1 MYRIAQTTFE
11 PESDAG
17 QALLAE
23 AWKAKTRPECLCKSP
38 APQMYVAYVGAGYIL
53 KRMPDTGPS
62 HAVSCESYTA
72 PTFLSGMGQ
81 LERAVRIGKD
91 KTSRKL
97 AVNFSLSV
105 AGPRAAPTPGDGAE
119 TRDIIS
125 KPTKMSLTALLEYLW
140 LEAGLVQWHPGF
152 HNKRWWGLVR
162 QRLFEASEGTQV
174 KGADLADRLFIP
186 QAWSAEQKDAIFAQ
200 NRKRLSEITAPSTG
214 PQKLGLLVA
223 EYKSHE
229 ETPHGARFT
238 FKHAPGLAF
247 FANNDFL
254 KRFDKRATRYLD
266 LAAMIQGAKLLTI
279 ATFGM
284 RKAGYPE
291 LKDMG
296 LMLVSANWIPFD
308 TAGEAELL
316 DLLTTNRR
324 SFVKSLRFD
333 LPKETVTPHSA
344 LTDVHKDEPHALYM
358 QRQGKEEA
366 IAAAATTSGYPY
378 SIFDPLDPQ
387 ASQLPRRLAQQG
399 GLA

>member
-162 QRLFEASEGTQV
+162 QRLLETAEGTQV

>member
-17 QALLAE
+17 QALLGD
-23 AWKAKTRPECLCKSP
+23 AWKSKARPECLCKSP

-53 KRMPDTGPS
+53 KRMPETGPS
-62 HAVSCESYTA
+62 HAMTCESYTPPA
-72 PTFLSGMGQ
+72 FLSGMGQ
-81 LERAVRIGKD
+81 LERAVRMGKD

-97 AVNFSLSV
+97 AVNFSLAV
-105 AGPRAAPTPGDGAE
+105 TGPRAAPTPGDGAE
-119 TRDIIS
+119 ARDIIS

-140 LEAGLVQWHPGF
+140 QEAGLVQWHTGF

-162 QRLFEASEGTQV
+162 QRLLEASEGAQV

-186 QAWSAEQKDAIFAQ
+186 QAWSAEQKDALFAQ
-200 NRKRLSEITAPSTG
+200 NRKRLLDIAVPSTG

-229 ETPHGARFT
+229 ETPRGAKFT

-266 LAAMIQGAKLLTI
+266 LAAMIKGTKLLAI

-296 LMLVSANWIPFD
+296 LMLVSANWIPFE
-308 TAGEAELL
+308 TADEAELL
-316 DLLTTNRR
+316 DLLTANRR

-333 LPKETVTPHSA
+333 LPKETVTPHSV
-344 LTDVHKDEPHALYM
+344 LTDVHQDEPFALYM